1 MRGII
6 VTATPKWLLGQC
18 SVPTGQGLSRPCS
31 KFSASQGSE
40 VRPALGRLTFPISN
54 LALVAGTPC
63 AVEPICALHPSSVFG
78 GKIFSFPIAYVQ
90 TRTGFCV
97 QLHIWRQ
104 AVCRCTPTLRPLL
117 ANDLW
122 YYQDIVGPG

>member
-1 MRGII
+1 MLGII

-18 SVPTGQGLSRPCS
+18 SVVPTGQG
-31 KFSASQGSE
+31 QGSE

-104 AVCRCTPTLRPLL
+104 AVCRCTPTVRPLL
-117 ANDLW
+117 VNDLW
-122 YYQDIVGPG
+122 YYQDIVRPG